1 MAITLIATPKATDA
15 NTYAT
20 EAESDAY
27 HETHLYATEWDD
39 AVTERKKAALV
50 WSTRL
55 LDDTYQFVGWRT
67 TITQKLSW
75 PRVGV
80 WTRDNLEVDSDL
92 IPEFLVNAVS
102 ELARKLLEADR
113 TADPE
118 TKGFSEITVGP
129 ITLKID
135 KLDSVV
141 DPVADSVF
149 EMLKDYAELVSS
161 SSTVKLVRT

>member
-20 EAESDAY
+20 EVEADAY
-27 HETHLYATEWDD
+27 QERHLYITAWETTSD
-39 AVTERKKAALV
+39 RKKAALV
-50 WSTRL
+50 WATRL
-55 LDDTYQFVGWRT
+55 LDDTYEFVGWRT
-67 TITQKLSW
+67 TLTQKLAW
-75 PRVGV
+75 PRTGV
-80 WTRDNLEVDSDL
+80 WTRDNIEVDQDT

-102 ELARKLLEADR
+102 EQARLLLEADR

-135 KLDSVV
+135 KLDSSV
-141 DPVADSVF
+141 DPVADSVWT
-149 EMLKDYAELVSS
+149 MLQDYAQLVGGAG
-161 SSTVKLVRT
+161 TVKLVRT